1 MTNGMSTQ
9 PRPVGLS
16 ANELLE
22 PGRDYSQLLRGLA
35 RTVAVP
41 PQWGGEPAR
50 VVTLSGGPLS
60 LGSDPACDLVL
71 ADAAIA
77 PRHAVVEPWPEGYA
91 VHDTGSK
98 SGTFV
103 NGRAVKWSGL
113 RAGDL
118 IQLGPYLF
126 QFKKT
131 FLLWLRQPA
140 ALTLAAVGLRQQV
153 GSLVLLDQVGL
164 VARPGEFVGLLGPSG
179 AGKTTLLNALCG
191 LVPAQQ
197 GQVLLNGASLYDHP
211 ERWRRLIGYVPQED
225 IVHLELTPRQALMF
239 AAQLR
244 LPAATPAEE
253 RQAEVDKT
261 LALLDLSSRAEVRID
276 RLSGGQRKRV
286 SVGVE
291 LIGRPRL
298 LFLDEPTSGLDPSTE
313 AKLMRTLRE
322 LAHQGRTV
330 LCTTHIME
338 NVDLFDRIAVLARG
352 GKVAYFGPP
361 EEVQAY
367 FEVDRFSNIYDRL
380 EERAP
385 EEWRTDF
392 LTSAQ
397 AWPLKKDLAGER
409 RPQAFDR
416 PETQETGEPPGD
428 FVQWATLTRRFA
440 RTLLPG
446 RTALLLVAQPLLIG
460 GLIAMVFDQLRPI
473 LFLLVVTS
481 LWFGCSLA
489 AQQIVKERPIVRRE
503 RRVVLDWLPY
513 VASKFVLLF
522 VVTLGQTLLMWTL
535 IGEFRGLPGRLDWQ
549 LAALALASA
558 NGVAFGLIISAL
570 AANSDSATGAV
581 PLTLM
586 PQIVLAGVLLPL
598 ADMNKPTRVLS
609 DVIPSRWAYRLLEGA
624 WLQGHPIDVEV
635 FRDVN
640 VSAGA
645 ANLYPDY
652 DFKNAE
658 ERKRFLDDHK
668 DGSIEVSRLMP
679 AAIGMLA
686 GLCGLQLIAVLGI
699 LALKE

>member
-1 MTNGMSTQ
+1 MTVGMSTQ
-9 PRPVGLS
+9 PRPAGP
-16 ANELLE
+16 AKEILE
-22 PGRDYSQLLRGLA
+22 PGRDYSKLLRGLA
-35 RTVAVP
+35 RTTLVP
-41 PQWGGEPAR
+41 PQWRGDAAR
-50 VVTLSGGPLS
+50 VVPLGGGPLS
-60 LGSDPACDLVL
+60 LGSDPANDLVI
-71 ADAAIA
+71 ADPAIA
-77 PRHAVVEPWPEGYA
+77 ARHAVVEPWPEGFA

-191 LVPAQQ
+191 LVPAQS
-197 GQVLLNGASLYDHP
+197 GQVLLNGASLYDQP
-211 ERWRRLIGYVPQED
+211 GRWRRLIGYVPQED
-225 IVHLELTPRQALMF
+225 IVHLELTPRQAFEF
-239 AAQLR
+239 AAELR

-261 LALLDLSSRAEVRID
+261 LALLELSARAEVRID

-338 NVDLFDRIAVLARG
+338 NVDLFDRIMVLAPG

-380 EERAP
+380 EERDP
-385 EEWRTDF
+385 EEWRADF
-392 LTSAQ
+392 LASAQ
-397 AWPLKKDLAGER
+397 AWPLKQDLAGER

-428 FVQWATLTRRFA
+428 FTQWLTLTRRFA

-446 RTALLLVAQPLLIG
+446 RTAILLVAQPALIG
-460 GLIAMVFDQLRPI
+460 GLIALVFDQLRPI

-513 VASKFVLLF
+513 LASKFVLLF
-522 VVTLGQTLLMWTL
+522 LVTLGQTLFMWAL
-535 IGEFRGLPGRLDWQ
+535 IGRFREPPGRLDWQ

-558 NGVAFGLIISAL
+558 NGVAFGLVISAL

-598 ADMNKPTRVLS
+598 ADMNRPTRLLS
-609 DVIPSRWAYRLLEGA
+609 DVIPSRWCYRLLEGA
-624 WLQGHPIDVEV
+624 WLVGHPIDAEI

-640 VSAGA
+640 VAAGV

-652 DFKNAE
+652 DFKIAE

-668 DGSIEVSRLMP
+668 DASMELSGRMP
-679 AAIGMLA
+679 LAVGMLV
-686 GLCGLQLIAVLGI
+686 GLCGLQLLAVLGI